1 MAKILIADDDFHIA
15 RLIAD
20 SLEDEGMECVTVSD
34 GVEVLS
40 ELKKHDYDL
49 ILLDIMMPNLDGLSV
64 CKKIRDEVKCPI
76 LFVTAKGRT
85 IDTVLGL
92 EMGGDDYIT
101 KPFIVDELVAKVK
114 AHLRREKR
122 SALSKDS
129 TFSIGDLK
137 IIRDN
142 YEVMKNGELMNLTT
156 REFQLLVF
164 FCDNLGKVMTREQI
178 FDQVWGMDYGD
189 IGSVTVTVKNLRDKI
204 DPENRLIKTVWGV
217 GYKMV
222 QLGEANEHKI

>member
-1 MAKILIADDDFHIA
+1 MAKVLIADDDFNIA

-20 SLEDEGMECVTVSD
+20 SLEEEGMECVTVSD

-40 ELKKHDYDL
+40 ELKKEQYDL

-64 CKKIRDEVKCPI
+64 CKKIREEVKCPI

-122 SALSKDS
+122 STLSKQS
-129 TFSIGDLK
+129 IFSIGDLK

-142 YEVMKNGELMNLTT
+142 YEVIINGEFINLST
-156 REFQLLVF
+156 REFQLLIF
-164 FCDNLGKVMTREQI
+164 FCDNIGKVMTKEQI
-178 FDQVWGMDYGD
+178 FDHVWGMDYAD
-189 IGSVTVTVKNLRDKI
+189 IGNVTVTVKNLRDKI
-204 DPENRLIKTVWGV
+204 DPDNRLIKTVWGV

-222 QLGEANEHKI
+222 KIGE